1 MIKKTLILIL
11 VLLLIG
17 SCNFRTEVREKA
29 PAVYVSDLDQ
39 LRARGKIIAVTD
51 FNSTNYFIYRGTPM
65 GFHYELL
72 KSFSDYTGINIE
84 VITSGD
90 INKSVELLNS
100 GDADIIAIDLSIN
113 SERKEQ
119 ISLTLPLNRS
129 GQVLVQ
135 RKPNRWTS
143 MSGEEIDK
151 SLIRDLT
158 SLTGKMVY
166 VQAGSNSALLIN
178 RLNHSLGNKFTVIE
192 VPFEAEKII
201 TLVATRKIDYAVC
214 EGNLAQVNARYYPVL
229 DISTVVGEPEELAW
243 GVRKEGSEKL
253 VAALNEWIG
262 TIKSNDLLSI
272 LKAKYYSNDNLTRI
286 FKSDYYT
293 LNTGKISPWDLQI
306 KRYSETINW
315 DWRLLASLIYQES
328 RFKSNAVSYAGAHG
342 LMQVMPETGERFG
355 VDVTSSPENNLRGG
369 VLYLQ
374 HIQKYF
380 EDKIPDEGERIKFV
394 LAAYNAGIGNVL
406 DAMRLAEKYGRNP
419 LLWDDNVAY
428 FLLKKSDPEY
438 YNDPVV
444 KHGYCRGSEPVN
456 FVAEI
461 LARYSEYRN
470 FIP

>member
-1 MIKKTLILIL
+1 MFVIL
-11 VLLLIG
+11 VLLVIG
-17 SCNFRTEVREKA
+17 SCNFKTEIKKEV

-90 INKSVELLNS
+90 INKSVEWLNS
-100 GDADIIAIDLSIN
+100 GYADIIAVDLSMN
-113 SERKEQ
+113 TERNEQ
-119 ISLTLPLNRS
+119 VSFSLPLNRS

-135 RKPNRWTS
+135 RKPNRWAS
-143 MSGEEIDK
+143 LKNEEIDK
-151 SLIRDLT
+151 YLIRDIRALA
-158 SLTGKMVY
+158 GKMIY
-166 VQAGSNSALLIN
+166 VQTGSNPALLMH
-178 RLNHSLGNKFTVIE
+178 RLNRSLGNRFTVIE

-201 TLVATRKIDYAVC
+201 SLVATRKIDYAVC
-214 EGNLAQVNARYYPVL
+214 DENLARVNARYYPVL
-229 DISTVVGEPEELAW
+229 DVSTVLGDPENLAW
-243 GVRKEGSEKL
+243 GVRKTGSEKL
-253 VAALNEWIG
+253 IAALNEWIEV
-262 TIKSNDLLSI
+262 IKSNGLLVT
-272 LKAKYYSNDNLTRI
+272 LKAKYYNNDNLTRI

-306 KRYSETINW
+306 KKLSETINW

-328 RFKSNAVSYAGAHG
+328 RFRSDAVSWAGAHG

-355 VDVTSSPENNLRGG
+355 VDVTLSPENNLKGG
-369 VLYLQ
+369 VLFLQ
-374 HIQKYF
+374 HIQKFF
-380 EDKIPDEGERIKFV
+380 EDKIPDEGERIKFI

-428 FLLKKSDPEY
+428 FLLKKSEPEY

-444 KHGYCRGSEPVN
+444 KYGYCRGSESVN

>member
-1 MIKKTLILIL
+1 MIKKALILVL

-100 GDADIIAIDLSIN
+100 GDADIIAVDLSMN

-158 SLTGKMVY
+158 SLTGKMIY

-178 RLNHSLGNKFTVIE
+178 RLNRSLGNKFTVIE

-253 VAALNEWIG
+253 IAALNEWIG
-262 TIKSNDLLSI
+262 TIKSNGLLSI

-315 DWRLLASLIYQES
+315 DWRLLASLIY
-328 RFKSNAVSYAGAHG
+328 
-342 LMQVMPETGERFG
+342 
-355 VDVTSSPENNLRGG
+355 
-369 VLYLQ
+369 
-374 HIQKYF
+374 
-380 EDKIPDEGERIKFV
+380 
-394 LAAYNAGIGNVL
+394 
-406 DAMRLAEKYGRNP
+406 
-419 LLWDDNVAY
+419 
-428 FLLKKSDPEY
+428 
-438 YNDPVV
+438 
-444 KHGYCRGSEPVN
+444 
-456 FVAEI
+456 
-461 LARYSEYRN
+461 
-470 FIP
+470 